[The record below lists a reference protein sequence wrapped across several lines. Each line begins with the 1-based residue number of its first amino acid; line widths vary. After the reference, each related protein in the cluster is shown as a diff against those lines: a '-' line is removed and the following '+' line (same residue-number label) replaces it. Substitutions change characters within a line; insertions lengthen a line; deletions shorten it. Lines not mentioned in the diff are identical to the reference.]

1 MKTLYAIIFLILTQS
16 LAVNAQFVDNFSD
29 GNFTSNPTWSGD
41 IAKFQVNSIGQL
53 QTNGPV
59 AADSAILFTPSSVM
73 DNIEWS
79 FFVRM
84 SFAPSNN
91 NFARIYLCADNSNLG
106 GSLNGYFIKIGE
118 NGSLDPVE
126 LYKQTGN
133 QTNLLIRGVEGIAAK
148 SNNLLKIKVLRD
160 LTGNWELFVDSLGGN
175 NLIAQGTA
183 FDNSHTTTNTFG
195 LFCKYTSSNSNR
207 FYFDDF
213 YVGPEQVDTIPP
225 SLVSATLITLNT
237 LRLTFSE
244 PVNVSQALNVNN
256 FSVNVLVGSP
266 LSIQQVAGST
276 EVFDLTFV
284 NNFMAGINYQLT
296 VSNISD
302 VVGNTLQSANIGFSY
317 FQAGVKDV
325 QISELLPDPSPALGL
340 PEQEFVE
347 IYNHTN
353 SSINLNRW
361 ILGKASSETRLP
373 NIDLA
378 AGEYLILCPT
388 SSVAAFQA
396 FGRTVG
402 LSPWPALTNSGE
414 TIFLNDSSRNF
425 IDAVSYDLSFYR
437 DNFKADG
444 GWSLEKIDFTNNC
457 NGALNWNASINL
469 NGGTPGAVNS
479 RNGVVVDTAAM
490 RVSNLGIS
498 PTSDTLLVD
507 FNKELGSNQLSS
519 LNFQLSPNIP
529 IIGFSIVEPRRQQ
542 VRLILA
548 NPLQVGLLYNL
559 KVVDVSSCNGIVN
572 TPFETILGVPEDPIE
587 GEVLINEILFNPVTG
602 GVDFVEIYNYSNKVF
617 DFNNLYL
624 ANTDEENN
632 IDQFER
638 LSDVPALMLPR
649 KYYVFTANAANIRS
663 QYTVPDSANLIQ
675 LSGLPTYPDDEGTCV
690 ILDKFN
696 NRLQSFSYNEE
707 MHSKLLARKDGVS
720 LERLSFTVPIDK
732 ASSWFSASAQA
743 GYATPGY
750 LNSQTSSG
758 QIISGNIT
766 LSPDVITPN
775 GDGFN
780 DFLQIS
786 YQFDKPGFIA
796 NVWVFDSMGRML
808 RKISENELLAQDG
821 TLIWDVSNQNI
832 QLTGSGNHLI
842 LFEALHPDGETFS
855 KRIAFAI
862 FRN

>member
-1 MKTLYAIIFLILTQS
+1 MAAK
-16 LAVNAQFVDNFSD
+16 AQFVDNFSD
-29 GNFTSNPTWSGD
+29 GNFTNNPAWSGD
-41 IAKFQVNSIGQL
+41 IAKFQVNSLGQL
-53 QTNGPV
+53 QTNGP
-59 AADSAILFTPSSVM
+59 AATDSAILFTPSSVM
-73 DNIEWS
+73 NDIEWS

-84 SFAPSNN
+84 AFSPSNN

-133 QTNLLIRGVEGIAAK
+133 QTNLLIRGVEGVAAK
-148 SNNLLKIKVLRD
+148 TNNLLKIKVLRD

-175 NLIAQGTA
+175 NFVSQGTA
-183 FDNSHTTTNTFG
+183 FDNSHTSTNTFG
-195 LFCKYTSSNSNR
+195 VFCKYTSSNSNR

-213 YVGPEQVDTIPP
+213 YVGSEQVDTIPP
-225 SLVSATLITLNT
+225 SLVSASLVTLNT
-237 LRLTFSE
+237 VRLTFSE
-244 PVNVSQALNVNN
+244 PVNIAQALNLNN
-256 FSVNVLVGSP
+256 YSVNVLVGSP
-266 LSIQQVAGST
+266 LSVQQVAGST

-284 NNFMAGINYQLT
+284 NNFLAGINYQLT

-302 VVGNTLQSANIGFSY
+302 VVGNSLSSASVGFSY
-317 FQAGVKDV
+317 FQAGIKDV
-325 QISELLPDPSPALGL
+325 QISELLPDPTPVVGL

-347 IYNHTN
+347 IYNNTN
-353 SSINLNRW
+353 ASINLNRW

-373 NIDLA
+373 NIELA

-388 SSVAAFQA
+388 SSVTAFQA
-396 FGRTVG
+396 FGRTIG
-402 LSPWPALTNSGE
+402 LSPWPALTNAGE
-414 TIFLNDSSRNF
+414 TIFLLDSSRNF

-444 GWSLEKIDFTNNC
+444 GWSLEKIDFNNNC
-457 NGALNWNASINL
+457 NGALNWNASSNL
-469 NGGTPGAVNS
+469 SGGTPGTVNS
-479 RNGVVVDTAAM
+479 RAGIVVDTLAM
-490 RVSNLGIS
+490 QVINLGVAS
-498 PTSDTLLVD
+498 TSDTLWVD
-507 FNKELGSNQLSS
+507 FNKELGNNQLSS
-519 LNFQLSPNIP
+519 LNFVLTPNIP
-529 IIGFSIVEPRRQQ
+529 IIGISVSEPRRQQ
-542 VRLILA
+542 VQLVL
-548 NPLQVGLLYNL
+548 NSPLQASILYNL
-559 KVVDVSSCNGIVN
+559 KVEDVSSCNGLVN
-572 TPFETILGVPEDPIE
+572 IPFQTILGVPEDAME
-587 GEVLINEILFNPVTG
+587 GEVIINEILFNPVTG

-617 DFNNLYL
+617 DLSNLYL

-632 IDQFER
+632 INQFVR
-638 LSDVPALMLPR
+638 LSNSPALMLPR
-649 KYYVFTANAANIRS
+649 KYYVFTPDVNQIRT
-663 QYTVPDSANLIQ
+663 QYTVPDSSNLIQ
-675 LSGLPTYPDDEGTCV
+675 LSSLPTYPDKSGTCI
-690 ILDKFN
+690 ILDKFS
-696 NRLQSFSYNEE
+696 NRLESFTYNED

-720 LERLSFTVPIDK
+720 LERLAFNLPVNNR
-732 ASSWFSASAQA
+732 SSWFSASAQS

-758 QIISGNIT
+758 KIVSGNVT

-832 QLTGSGNHLI
+832 QLTGSGNHLL

-855 KRIAFAI
+855 KKIAFAI